1 MIAAVEHCVVLDAR
15 TDDVISGLNQ
25 SRNGQVVA
33 FGSTAGEH
41 NFRSSATEQPS
52 HRVSRPF
59 YRSPRLLPMMVDG
72 RWVAEGL
79 PEVGPHGRK
88 HLRQHRSASVV
99 VEINPTHGAHG
110 IYFTLLSHL
119 SAQPVVP
126 RKSNGAHDGR
136 QLRPSKLSAVAYRL
150 SIGT

>member
-1 MIAAVEHCVVLDAR
+1 MLAGVEHCVVLAAR

-99 VEINPTHGAHG
+99 AEIKPTQAAHS
-110 IYFTLLSHL
+110 IYSTLLSAL
-119 SAQPVVP
+119 SPHPAVP
-126 RKSNGAHDGR
+126 RDTTRAHDAR
-136 QLRPSKLSAVAYRL
+136 
-150 SIGT
+150 